1 MRSWRPRHLR
11 KPSPGLVVNGILGVA
26 LLAAAVASYR
36 TVAVADTA
44 TTGASASRAVP
55 VSQGQVVSSVS
66 ASGSV
71 QSAATAAANFV
82 TAGTVTE
89 IDVKVGD
96 AVKKDQ
102 VLAKVSPTTAQ
113 EQLTAAQANL
123 ASAQQSLSRA
133 QSAASPDAATI
144 AAAQAQVTQA
154 QNSVNSAQRAVD
166 GTTLTAPMDGTV
178 IAINGTV
185 GGSSSGGS
193 SSGSSSSGSSSGG
206 SSASNNATT
215 GNNSTNGQTNNSNTS
230 SSATGSTGFIQLADL
245 GKLLVSASFAEAD
258 ATKLT
263 VGQAATVTWA
273 ALSGART
280 TGKITTIAPTATTQN
295 NVNSYAVTVSLDT
308 PPDGVRIGQ
317 TVTVSVTVAQADDAV
332 RVPAAAVRGTG
343 QRHTVEVVTGDG
355 KRETRLIEVGVQ
367 GDQFVEITSGLSP
380 GEQVALNLPTT
391 TGTTTNR
398 FGGGQGGLPGGGGFT
413 GGGGNGG
420 NRGGGTRGTG

>member
-193 SSGSSSSGSSSGG
+193 SSGSSSGGSSSGG
-206 SSASNNATT
+206 SATT

-317 TVTVSVTVAQADDAV
+317 TVTVS
-332 RVPAAAVRGTG
+332 
-343 QRHTVEVVTGDG
+343 
-355 KRETRLIEVGVQ
+355 
-367 GDQFVEITSGLSP
+367 
-380 GEQVALNLPTT
+380 
-391 TGTTTNR
+391 
-398 FGGGQGGLPGGGGFT
+398 
-413 GGGGNGG
+413 
-420 NRGGGTRGTG
+420 

>member
-193 SSGSSSSGSSSGG
+193 S
-206 SSASNNATT
+206 ASNNATT

-245 GKLLVSASFAEAD
+245 GKLLVSASFAE
-258 ATKLT
+258 
-263 VGQAATVTWA
+263 
-273 ALSGART
+273 
-280 TGKITTIAPTATTQN
+280 
-295 NVNSYAVTVSLDT
+295 
-308 PPDGVRIGQ
+308 
-317 TVTVSVTVAQADDAV
+317 
-332 RVPAAAVRGTG
+332 
-343 QRHTVEVVTGDG
+343 
-355 KRETRLIEVGVQ
+355 
-367 GDQFVEITSGLSP
+367 
-380 GEQVALNLPTT
+380 
-391 TGTTTNR
+391 
-398 FGGGQGGLPGGGGFT
+398 
-413 GGGGNGG
+413 
-420 NRGGGTRGTG
+420 